1 MNKIFIVLTCFIMM
15 FAPSVSANEMY
26 SEKDLAKIGII
37 AVLLHA
43 VWEKLAD
50 EMINYGGF
58 PYYELYC
65 GAKNCT
71 LSA

>member
-1 MNKIFIVLTCFIMM
+1 MKNK
-15 FAPSVSANEMY
+15 
-26 SEKDLAKIGII
+26 SETFYLSYYNSPIGKIALGSDGH